1 MPEATMMRLS
11 NGERDGDPLA
21 RFRAGWRSRARN
33 VKDTWVPGTLPLEA
47 AMEGT
52 FREGVAFAAELLEEE
67 GHREL
72 AGKLRA
78 RVQRAV

>member
-1 MPEATMMRLS
+1 MQPS
-11 NGERDGDPLA
+11 NGARAEDPLS

-33 VKDTWVPGTLPLEA
+33 VKDTWLPGTLPIESAL
-47 AMEGT
+47 EGT
-52 FREGVAFAAELLEEE
+52 FREGVAFAAELLEKE

-72 AGKLRA
+72 AGRLRA